1 MKKAPTL
8 VSRNFD
14 EARRNALRLYRQ
26 CLRAIPSVI
35 RQYKLELRPHQIK
48 NSLRQLFIQNKNI
61 REPAIIDILVFKGQ
75 MELEE
80 TVNLWKTRAHV
91 LHLLKTKSE
100 AEQNPRIKEI
110 LDKTTIPLSA
120 EKYRRRQLSSSS
132 FSSSSPSPSPST
144 SSTTSSSTSS
154 SSFSSSSPS
163 SSTPQ

>member
-8 VSRNFD
+8 ISKNFD

-48 NSLRQLFIQNKNI
+48 YSLRQQFLQNKNL

-80 TVNLWKTRAHV
+80 TVNLWKTKAHV
-91 LHLLKTKSE
+91 LHLFKTKSE
-100 AEQNPRIKEI
+100 VEQNPKIKEI
-110 LDKTTIPLSA
+110 LDKTSIPLSP
-120 EKYRRRQLSSSS
+120 EQYRRHS
-132 FSSSSPSPSPST
+132 FSSSSPFSPSSF
-144 SSTTSSSTSS
+144 SSS
-154 SSFSSSSPS
+154 SSSSPS
-163 SSTPQ
+163 SSPSQ